1 MFTVNSRARIV
12 YITLIVM
19 FLFGAAVPTTAL
31 VKPSVIQN
39 DLANSSDEVENLVKT
54 IGNTRDA
61 NALQMST
68 VLLACD
74 PGSYTFPAFG
84 PVCSGASPGTS
95 LTEEFDVSGRIPY
108 LGGGDVTFKI
118 QCDGVDCVPRDI
130 YYAFRKGWIND

>member
-31 VKPSVIQN
+31 AKPSVIQN
-39 DLANSSDEVENLVKT
+39 DLANSSDDE
-54 IGNTRDA
+54 
-61 NALQMST
+61 NALQTST

-84 PVCSGASPGTS
+84 PVCSGTSPGIS
-95 LTEEFDVSGRIPY
+95 LTEEFDVSGR
-108 LGGGDVTFKI
+108 GG
-118 QCDGVDCVPRDI
+118 
-130 YYAFRKGWIND
+130 